1 MKERLPFRP
10 TTPLTPPEHGK
21 EAVVGRKGR
30 PGRKTLTPLI
40 IPSKGK
46 ELQAWDRPGNAA
58 VKRTRDL
65 FSEKYSF
72 PTHFSG

>member
-1 MKERLPFRP
+1 MKEHLPFRP

-40 IPSKGK
+40 IPSKG
-46 ELQAWDRPGNAA
+46 ERTASLGQARQCRRQADERL
-58 VKRTRDL
+58 V
-65 FSEKYSF
+65 F
-72 PTHFSG
+72 